1 MSSTRQLINEWDGR
15 TTTGIVAAGPFE
27 VILSSLLHERENG
40 SASPES
46 FSWISIDTPVASQNW
61 TYRMTEVR
69 ILFPSRPYVTRT
81 ELGRKLL
88 ALRRR
93 AIESGMSLYDADTI
107 LAAVRR
113 NRGERT
119 HEEEDVP

>member
-15 TTTGIVAAGPFE
+15 ATTGIVAAGPFE
-27 VILSSLLHERENG
+27 VVLDALLHESENG
-40 SASPES
+40 SASSES
-46 FSWISIDTPVASQNW
+46 FSWISVDTPVAPESW
-61 TYRMTEVR
+61 TYRMTDVR
-69 ILFPSRPYVTRT
+69 TFPSRPYVTRT
-81 ELGRKLL
+81 ELGQKLFT
-88 ALRRR
+88 LRRR
-93 AIESGMSLYDADTI
+93 AIESGMTLYDADTI